1 MKTIIIIEE
10 ELLTNVFL
18 FLQLFCHK
26 RKLFITLRV
35 ILQSKTEKEEVKR
48 CKELKLNVLLRK
60 QKKAG
65 LSETE
70 FDGSDAWRWKMAKL
84 E

>member
-1 MKTIIIIEE
+1 MKTIIIIEK

-26 RKLFITLRV
+26 RKLFITFASNLA
-35 ILQSKTEKEEVKR
+35 IQTEKEEEKR
-48 CKELKLNVLLRK
+48 CKELKLNVFLRK

-65 LSETE
+65 LSDTA
-70 FDGSDAWRWKMAKL
+70 FDGSDAWRWKMAKF
-84 E
+84 